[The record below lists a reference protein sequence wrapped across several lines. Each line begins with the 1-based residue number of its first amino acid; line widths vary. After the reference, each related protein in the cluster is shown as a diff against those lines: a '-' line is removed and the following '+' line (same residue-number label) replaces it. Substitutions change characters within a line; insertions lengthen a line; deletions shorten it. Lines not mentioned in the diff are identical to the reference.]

1 MSSQVTQIDFD
12 VRGLFLN
19 TTAAVVTTQKQL
31 DGEMSLDYIRTC
43 PHPDQRM
50 LFSVPRAD
58 ATLRFGVE
66 ETASKTWRLLPRRS
80 TNAGKQRQ
88 THELEFS
95 VVAVTERPSLLLAA
109 EQTRIPIFLSQP
121 YFLLTSE
128 DEAALMQRLIAALTP
143 ETRSWRA
150 AIPPGGITPEKLQK
164 VVEGEFDGQGNLK
177 TKGEKHRIVDA
188 LKPENALD
196 ERGMVAFRLESSP
209 VSFLVVRVV
218 GKDANDSVFVVTP
231 GKQPEVVIYSVDRDE
246 SKSIRFGPL
255 FQLMQTIRRCQ
266 QGALKPTFT
275 QLSEQDITGPA
286 NNGLAPLLPFAKD
299 VRDGYEAAVS
309 FLAQPDNESFMQVRD
324 VQLTTSLYYDVTD
337 VKAALTYS
345 LGYENDNEVAQTR
358 FDFQL
363 RTDPRQNLIDIGDKA
378 SETKLIE
385 SRAVISVERPTGKPA
400 AVKVELNTPEFVL
413 SGSARERLLKLARKS
428 IDAIAG
434 AFEPNQQDY
443 RGFLAN
449 ESFQGGAVAFLS
461 YRGKQP
467 KEQFLVIW
475 PGAFLGRSRDF
486 AFTCK
491 VDQKDRSR
499 LTEIKAVLRV
509 EQDLTGVELSN
520 VDPDED
526 PVSGEQYRAFHNFF
540 HAVRIWRARMIG
552 RVTTNVSPLNE
563 LKILAPAQFA
573 TTETP
578 LA

>member
-1 MSSQVTQIDFD
+1 
-12 VRGLFLN
+12 
-19 TTAAVVTTQKQL
+19 
-31 DGEMSLDYIRTC
+31 
-43 PHPDQRM
+43 
-50 LFSVPRAD
+50 
-58 ATLRFGVE
+58 
-66 ETASKTWRLLPRRS
+66 
-80 TNAGKQRQ
+80 
-88 THELEFS
+88 
-95 VVAVTERPSLLLAA
+95 
-109 EQTRIPIFLSQP
+109 
-121 YFLLTSE
+121 
-128 DEAALMQRLIAALTP
+128 
-143 ETRSWRA
+143 
-150 AIPPGGITPEKLQK
+150 
-164 VVEGEFDGQGNLK
+164 
-177 TKGEKHRIVDA
+177 
-188 LKPENALD
+188 
-196 ERGMVAFRLESSP
+196 LESSP

-231 GKQPEVVIYSVDRDE
+231 GKQPEAVIYSVDRDE
-246 SKSIRFGPL
+246 AKSIRFAPL
-255 FQLMQTIRRCQ
+255 FLLMQTIRRCQ

-275 QLSEQDITGPA
+275 QLSEQDIAGPA
-286 NNGLAPLLPFAKD
+286 LDSNNGLAPLVPFAKE

-309 FLAQPDNESFMQVRD
+309 FLALPGNESFMQVRD
-324 VQLTTSLYYDVTD
+324 VQLTTSLYYDVAD

-363 RTDPRQNLIDIGDKA
+363 RTDPRQNLIDVGDKA

-428 IDAIAG
+428 IAAIAD

-443 RGFLAN
+443 RDFLSN
-449 ESFQGGAVAFLS
+449 ESFQSAVVAFLS

-491 VDQKDRSR
+491 VDKKDRSR
-499 LTEIKAVLRV
+499 LTEIKAVLKV

-520 VDPDED
+520 VDSDED

-552 RVTTNVSPLNE
+552 RVAS
-563 LKILAPAQFA
+563 
-573 TTETP
+573 
-578 LA
+578 